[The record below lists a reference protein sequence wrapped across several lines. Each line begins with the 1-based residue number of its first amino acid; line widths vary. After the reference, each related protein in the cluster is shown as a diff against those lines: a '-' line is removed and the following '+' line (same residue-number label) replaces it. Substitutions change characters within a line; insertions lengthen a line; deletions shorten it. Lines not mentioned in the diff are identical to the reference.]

1 MSICPVCGHDRRLIF
16 ELKVCDRC
24 DHAARATENKMRYA
38 SDIYPRRLSK
48 QEMDKALSRA
58 GIEER

>member
-1 MSICPVCGHDRRLIF
+1 MSICPVCGHDRRLIH

-24 DHAARATENKMRYA
+24 GHAARATQDELRYA
-38 SDIYPRRLSK
+38 SDIFPRRLSK
-48 QEMDKALSRA
+48 KEMNKALSRA